1 MSDRLIQKEAK
12 RLVNVTIE
20 YHKKKLLGKI
30 KMTDFLKKHEDKKIT
45 KNYSCRVL
53 RYYCKFL
60 AQAGYEIKM
69 DTDHFEIINYRSRE
83 YEIYIEEIMS
93 QRPENY
99 EELRKESKYIAL
111 KMIDIY
117 EGQTVKKKSYKEIH
131 NLALAENSYNDDELA
146 VINAGITHYI
156 TDEYYDIKCT
166 EPLKL
171 AKFY

>member
-1 MSDRLIQKEAK
+1 MNDKLIQKEAE
-12 RLVNVTIE
+12 RLVSITIE
-20 YHKKKLLGKI
+20 HHKKKLLGKI
-30 KMTDFLKKHEDKKIT
+30 KMTNFLKKYEDKKIA
-45 KNYSCRVL
+45 KICGRSVL

-111 KMIDIY
+111 KMINIY
-117 EGQTVKKKSYKEIH
+117 EGQKVKNKSYKEIY
-131 NLALAENSYNDDELA
+131 NLALSANNYNDEELA
-146 VINAGITHYI
+146 VINVGITHYI

-171 AKFY
+171 AKF